1 MTKDILKIAVMGAS
15 GRMGQALIHAVVA
28 DAGLALVGAG
38 ERAGHEWIGRDIGA
52 CLRIADTGVKV
63 EDDALEIFTRADAV
77 IDFTHRDASVLHA
90 ELAAQARCV
99 LVIGTTGFI
108 KGQLDKITKAGAH
121 ARIIRSGNMS
131 VGVNLLAALTRQVAG
146 VLDDGFDIEILES
159 HHRHKLDA
167 PSGTALI
174 LGHAAAD
181 GRGVDLPDVVETGR
195 DGADTARAQGAIG
208 MHSVRGGDI
217 VGEHEVIFA
226 GEGERIVLRHIA
238 TDRNIFVRGALRA
251 ARWGLE
257 QPVGLYSMYDVLGM
271 TGQGIKINS

>member
-38 ERAGHEWIGRDIGA
+38 EREGHEWVGQDVGA

-63 EDDALEIFTRADAV
+63 EDDALEIFRRADAV
-77 IDFTHRDASVLHA
+77 IDFTHRNASVLHA
-90 ELAAQARCV
+90 ELAAQAKCV
-99 LVIGTTGFI
+99 LVIGTTGFTNS
-108 KGQLDKITKAGAH
+108 QLGEITKAGTH

-131 VGVNLLAALTRQVAG
+131 VGVNLLAALTQQVAG
-146 VLDDGFDIEILES
+146 VLDDSFDIEILES
-159 HHRHKLDA
+159 HHRHKIDA
-167 PSGTALI
+167 PSGTAI
-174 LGHAAAD
+174 MLGHAAAH
-181 GRGVDLPDVVETGR
+181 GR
-195 DGADTARAQGAIG
+195 DVMLGDVSEHGRHGVDTARVRGKIG
-208 MHSVRGGDI
+208 IHSVRGGDI